1 MKVKDL
7 VSKLQTLNQNL
18 NVIGYTEDAS
28 LRPTGHGFRLF
39 EVEYVDTGE
48 GEWTKHED
56 GLSSMKF
63 GKSDLARKVA
73 FLHITSDF

>member
-7 VSKLQTLNQNL
+7 VTKLQTLNQNL
-18 NVIGYTEDAS
+18 DVIGYTEDET
-28 LRPTGHGFRLF
+28 RRRNGHEFRLF
-39 EVEYVDTGE
+39 EIEYVDVGE

-56 GLSSMKF
+56 GVPSMKF
-63 GKSDLARKVA
+63 GESDLARKVA